1 MRNTLGDL
9 NNHLFA
15 ELERLGDEELTGEEL
30 DKEIRRASAISSVSK
45 NIIANA
51 NILLQ
56 AAKFKEVEMMKS
68 DEMPKMLEG

>member
-30 DKEIRRASAISSVSK
+30 DKEIKRASAISTVSK

-51 NILLQ
+51 NVLLQ